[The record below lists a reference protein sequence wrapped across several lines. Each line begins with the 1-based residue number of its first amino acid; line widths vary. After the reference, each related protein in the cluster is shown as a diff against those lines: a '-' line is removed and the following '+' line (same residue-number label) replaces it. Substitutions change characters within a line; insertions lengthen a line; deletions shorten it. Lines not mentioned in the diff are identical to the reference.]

1 MIVLQQ
7 QNLPWVQELAG
18 SGNYR
23 RLPKACLKIEY
34 RPSVSGVVA
43 NLERWNAWGPPSGV
57 QGWSGGQGASPLK
70 LKAFLLLDIPS

>member
-43 NLERWNAWGPPSGV
+43 NLERWNAWGPPEGSRAGRGV
-57 QGWSGGQGASPLK
+57 RGLRP
-70 LKAFLLLDIPS
+70 